1 MSLEKILSKVEIAKE
16 EAGRLKDEINVIAV
30 SKVQPLARIKKV
42 LEQGH
47 RVFGENRVQESLEK
61 WPKLINE
68 YGEVELHLVGA
79 LQTNKVKE
87 AMKLFNVIHS
97 IDREKL
103 ILKIS
108 NEAQKIGFC
117 PELFIQ
123 VNTGNENQ
131 KAGVIID
138 EVDYILELAKVKHS
152 LPIVGLMC
160 LPPIHDSPL
169 NHFKILYE
177 IAKKHELPRVSM
189 GMSNDFVDA
198 IKLGATDVRIGS
210 AIFGKRG

>member
-16 EAGRLKDEINVIAV
+16 QAGRQKDIVNVIAV
-30 SKVQPLARIKKV
+30 SKVQPIPRIKKV
-42 LEQGH
+42 LDQGH
-47 RVFGENRVQESLEK
+47 RVFGENRVQESLDK
-61 WPKLINE
+61 WPKFISE
-68 YGEVELHLVGA
+68 YGKVELHLVGA

-117 PELFIQ
+117 PDLFIQ
-123 VNTGNENQ
+123 VNTGDEDQKSGIKINELTNM
-131 KAGVIID
+131 
-138 EVDYILELAKVKHS
+138 LELAKLKYS

-160 LPPIHDSPL
+160 LPPINESPS

-177 IAKKHELPRVSM
+177 IAKNYELPRISM
-189 GMSNDFVDA
+189 GMSNDFVEA

-210 AIFGKRG
+210 AIFGQRG

>member
-16 EAGRLKDEINVIAV
+16 QAGRQKDIVNVIAV
-30 SKVQPLARIKKV
+30 SKVQPIPRIKKV
-42 LEQGH
+42 LDQGH
-47 RVFGENRVQESLEK
+47 RVFGENRVQESLDK
-61 WPKLINE
+61 WPKFISE
-68 YGEVELHLVGA
+68 YGKVELHLVGA

-117 PELFIQ
+117 PDLFIQ
-123 VNTGNENQ
+123 VNTGDEDQ
-131 KAGVIID
+131 KSGVKIH
-138 EVDYILELAKVKHS
+138 ELNNILELAKLKYS

-160 LPPIHDSPL
+160 LPPINEPPS

-177 IAKKHELPRVSM
+177 IAKKYDLPRVSM
-189 GMSNDFVDA
+189 GMSNDFEEA

-210 AIFGKRG
+210 AIFGQRV